1 MISTGTRD
9 PGLILLR
16 DQSCAKRLAG
26 HGPTPSLKR
35 RKSSGWRWRPE
46 NAASESV
53 FLEHTEPGNVIL

>member
-16 DQSCAKRLAG
+16 DQSRAKRLAG
-26 HGPTPSLKR
+26 HGPTPSLKCR
-35 RKSSGWRWRPE
+35 RSCGRRRGPE

-53 FLEHTEPGNVIL
+53 VLEHTEPGSVTL